1 MPRDR
6 PRPDQPFTAVHFRPA
21 RRTREELVEISSFNE
36 APGNP
41 PATVVAHEV
50 RFDPERQQWFADVD
64 IPGGRTA
71 LLRLGLVRYQPE
83 SPNGARASRMVT
95 SDWIPLQAP
104 RTMTIRSRS
113 GTGIDY
119 DVSLTGKHIED
130 RSFIARCGGGPS
142 RPRPV
147 PPSGRPPTSPSTTTR
162 SARRWA

>member
-1 MPRDR
+1 
-6 PRPDQPFTAVHFRPA
+6 
-21 RRTREELVEISSFNE
+21 VEISSFNE
-36 APGNP
+36 APGKS

-50 RFDPERQQWFADVD
+50 RFDPERQQWFADVGVDVDVD

-83 SPNGARASRMVT
+83 SPGGARASRMVT

-113 GTGIDY
+113 GTGTDY

-130 RSFIARCGGGPS
+130 RSFIAALRWRAFPTPAGA
-142 RPRPV
+142 PV
-147 PPSGRPPTSPSTTTR
+147 GSPPTSPSTTTR

>member
-1 MPRDR
+1 ME
-6 PRPDQPFTAVHFRPA
+6 F
-21 RRTREELVEISSFNE
+21 SSFNE
-36 APGNP
+36 APGKS

-50 RFDPERQQWFADVD
+50 RFDPERQQWFADVDVD

-83 SPNGARASRMVT
+83 SPGGARASRMVT

-130 RSFIARCGGGPS
+130 RSFIAALRWRAFPTPAGAPVGSPPTSPS
-142 RPRPV
+142 
-147 PPSGRPPTSPSTTTR
+147 TSPSTTTR
-162 SARRWA
+162 SARPWV

>member
-1 MPRDR
+1 M
-6 PRPDQPFTAVHFRPA
+6 
-21 RRTREELVEISSFNE
+21 EISSFNE
-36 APGNP
+36 APGKS

-50 RFDPERQQWFADVD
+50 RFDPERQQWFAGVDVGVDVDVD

-83 SPNGARASRMVT
+83 SPGGARASRMVT

-130 RSFIARCGGGPS
+130 RSFIAALRWRAFPTPAGA
-142 RPRPV
+142 PV
-147 PPSGRPPTSPSTTTR
+147 GSPPTTTR
-162 SARRWA
+162 SARPWV

>member
-1 MPRDR
+1 
-6 PRPDQPFTAVHFRPA
+6 
-21 RRTREELVEISSFNE
+21 VEFSSFNE
-36 APGNP
+36 APGKS

-50 RFDPERQQWFADVD
+50 RFDPERQQWFADIDVDVDVDVD

-83 SPNGARASRMVT
+83 SPGGARASRMVT
-95 SDWIPLQAP
+95 SDRIPLQAP

-130 RSFIARCGGGPS
+130 RSFIAALRWRAFPTPAGA
-142 RPRPV
+142 PV
-147 PPSGRPPTSPSTTTR
+147 GSPPTSPSTTTR
-162 SARRWA
+162 SARPWV

>member
-1 MPRDR
+1 
-6 PRPDQPFTAVHFRPA
+6 
-21 RRTREELVEISSFNE
+21 VEISSFNE
-36 APGNP
+36 APGKS

-64 IPGGRTA
+64 ADADVPGGRTA

-113 GTGIDY
+113 GTGTDY

-130 RSFIARCGGGPS
+130 RSFIAALRWRAFPTPAGA
-142 RPRPV
+142 PV
-147 PPSGRPPTSPSTTTR
+147 GSPPTSPSTTTR

>member
-1 MPRDR
+1 VDLLEENGP
-6 PRPDQPFTAVHFRPA
+6 PADQPFTAGSCPA
-21 RRTREELVEISSFNE
+21 GEAHREELVEISSFNE

-83 SPNGARASRMVT
+83 SPNGARVSRMVT

-119 DVSLTGKHIED
+119 DV
-130 RSFIARCGGGPS
+130 
-142 RPRPV
+142 
-147 PPSGRPPTSPSTTTR
+147 
-162 SARRWA
+162 